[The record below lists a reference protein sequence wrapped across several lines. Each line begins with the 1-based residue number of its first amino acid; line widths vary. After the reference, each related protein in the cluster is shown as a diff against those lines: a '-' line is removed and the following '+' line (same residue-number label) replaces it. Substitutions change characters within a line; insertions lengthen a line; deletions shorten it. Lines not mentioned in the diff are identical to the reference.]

1 MTDSKVPVQPLKK
14 RDLSDALGGTRL
26 HYAVELPSHVPY
38 AAVFTTEYW
47 SEVAKDHLRPGFL
60 IDVTPTDQ
68 TWFAQLYVRDA
79 SDTGAVV
86 AELFRRDFEGA
97 STMAE
102 LDEYEAE
109 HIDNVGWCVV
119 NKRTGKREAEGLKT
133 KQAAAGWIASRKGR

>member
-1 MTDSKVPVQPLKK
+1 MTDNKVPVQPLKK
-14 RDLSDALGGTRL
+14 RDLSDAVGGTRL
-26 HYAVELPSHVPY
+26 HYAIELPSHVPY
-38 AAVFTTEYW
+38 AAVFTTAYW

-60 IDVTPTDQ
+60 IDVTPTDH

-102 LDEYEAE
+102 RDEYDIE
-109 HIDNVGWCVV
+109 HVDNVGFFVV
-119 NKRTGKREAEGLKT
+119 NKRTRARETDSLKT
-133 KQAAAGWIASRKGR
+133 RQAAAGWIASRKGR